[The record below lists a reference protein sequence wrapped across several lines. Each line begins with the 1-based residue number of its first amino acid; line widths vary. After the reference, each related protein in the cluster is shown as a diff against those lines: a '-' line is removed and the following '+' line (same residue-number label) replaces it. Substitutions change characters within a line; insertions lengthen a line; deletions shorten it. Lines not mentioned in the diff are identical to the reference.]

1 MILNV
6 KDLNKPVL
14 PHHFTM
20 EKLHKRIQIMLE
32 NYFSILINENSMNY
46 FKLTFHGTNMHSV
59 ATSGS
64 KDSPRVF

>member
-1 MILNV
+1 
-6 KDLNKPVL
+6 
-14 PHHFTM
+14 M